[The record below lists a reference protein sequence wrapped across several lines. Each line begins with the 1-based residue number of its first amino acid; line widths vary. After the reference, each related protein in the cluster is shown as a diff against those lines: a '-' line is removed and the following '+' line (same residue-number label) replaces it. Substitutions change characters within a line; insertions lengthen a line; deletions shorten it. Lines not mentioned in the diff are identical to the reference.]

1 MSFLERI
8 FHAILF
14 ESLIIIFSLL
24 GLKFVTDHNTAE
36 LTVLLILIS
45 LIAVV
50 WNFIFNWVFDSY
62 FTGKRTKRSVL
73 LRSFHSIAFE
83 LGLLC
88 ATLPLIMYW
97 LDMDFLNALLLDV
110 GMTIFILIYT
120 FVFNLCYDNI
130 RLLWAKE

>member
-8 FHAILF
+8 FYAILF

-50 WNFIFNWVFDSY
+50 WNFIFNWVFDRY
-62 FTGKRTKRSVL
+62 FTGKRTERSVL

-88 ATLPLIMYW
+88 VTLLLIMYW
-97 LDMDFLNALLLDV
+97 LNMDFLNALLLDI